1 MEGELFSGVSA
12 QGMVDRLCELAVER
26 KASDVHAEPLAVG
39 GRIRL
44 RRHGV
49 MENLGYL
56 SGRRFSSLINC
67 FKVMAHMHLE
77 ENRIPQD
84 GSCRRRIAGEEV
96 SFRFSVI
103 PSLYGEAA
111 VMRVLPP
118 YLPFVDGTHLGMLP
132 CQKDLFIRKL
142 KAHHGLILVTGP
154 TGSGKTS
161 TMYAAMR
168 RLTSGKI
175 SAFSIEDPVEYH
187 MDGVVQM
194 EVNEK
199 AGLTFARGLR
209 ALMRQ
214 DPDIIM
220 VGEIRDEETA
230 RIAVHAALSGHLVLS
245 TLHTGNAAEAPLRLV
260 DMGVPSYL
268 LAACLCLVIS
278 QRLVPAV
285 NGRTGIFEMLSI
297 EEAERRAIHD
307 QDWKSLASGMK
318 RQGQPDMGDVLS
330 MRRQGIMKGRNQY
343 AVDCQV
349 VGKVSEDDGYP
360 CDGGGSGTDTE
371 RRTSGAY
378 YGKDGQ

>member
-1 MEGELFSGVSA
+1 
-12 QGMVDRLCELAVER
+12 
-26 KASDVHAEPLAVG
+26 
-39 GRIRL
+39 
-44 RRHGV
+44 
-49 MENLGYL
+49 
-56 SGRRFSSLINC
+56 
-67 FKVMAHMHLE
+67 
-77 ENRIPQD
+77 
-84 GSCRRRIAGEEV
+84 
-96 SFRFSVI
+96 
-103 PSLYGEAA
+103 
-111 VMRVLPP
+111 
-118 YLPFVDGTHLGMLP
+118 
-132 CQKDLFIRKL
+132 
-142 KAHHGLILVTGP
+142 
-154 TGSGKTS
+154 
-161 TMYAAMR
+161 MYAAMHY
-168 RLTSGKI
+168 LTSGRI

-349 VGKVSEDDGYP
+349 VEKVSEDDGYP

-378 YGKDGQ
+378 YGKDGH

>member
-1 MEGELFSGVSA
+1 M
-12 QGMVDRLCELAVER
+12 
-26 KASDVHAEPLAVG
+26 
-39 GRIRL
+39 
-44 RRHGV
+44 
-49 MENLGYL
+49 
-56 SGRRFSSLINC
+56 
-67 FKVMAHMHLE
+67 
-77 ENRIPQD
+77 
-84 GSCRRRIAGEEV
+84 
-96 SFRFSVI
+96 
-103 PSLYGEAA
+103 
-111 VMRVLPP
+111 
-118 YLPFVDGTHLGMLP
+118 DGTHLGMLP

-230 RIAVHAALSGHLVLS
+230 RIAVHAALRGHLVLS

>member
-12 QGMVDRLCELAVER
+12 QGMVDKLCELAVER
-26 KASDVHAEPLAVG
+26 KASDVHAEPLAEG

-175 SAFSIEDPVEYH
+175 SAFSIE
-187 MDGVVQM
+187 
-194 EVNEK
+194 
-199 AGLTFARGLR
+199 
-209 ALMRQ
+209 